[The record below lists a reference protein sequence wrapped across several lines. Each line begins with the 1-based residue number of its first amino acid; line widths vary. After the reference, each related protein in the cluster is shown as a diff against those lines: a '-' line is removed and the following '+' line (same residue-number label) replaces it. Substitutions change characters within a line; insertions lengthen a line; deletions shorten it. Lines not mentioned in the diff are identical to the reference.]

1 MTITNEASLPT
12 AEQLEA
18 ERRRL
23 RYKRRYNRTLRS
35 TVAILIVAA
44 ALAVLAA
51 TLWMPVLRV
60 YGSSMSPTLQNG
72 QILVSVK
79 SKSFSPGDIIA
90 FYHGNKLLVKRYIA
104 GPADYVS
111 IGEDGTVSVNGQL
124 LDEPYLPEKALGET
138 DIELPYQVPD
148 QRHFVMGDNR
158 SASIDSRSS
167 IVGCR
172 SDRRQDHLPRLA
184 AERLRAAELNKP
196 ETGYAPSMSNVIK
209 IRLHKAQDS
218 YRK

>member
-60 YGSSMSPTLQNG
+60 YGSSMAPTLHNG
-72 QILVSVK
+72 EILVSVK
-79 SKSFSPGDIIA
+79 TKDFSSGDIIA
-90 FYHGNKLLVKRYIA
+90 FYHGNKLLIKRYIA
-104 GPADYVS
+104 GPSDYVNVD
-111 IGEDGTVSVNGQL
+111 EDGNVSVNGTR
-124 LDEPYLPEKALGET
+124 LDEPYLAEKAYGEA
-138 DIELPYQVPD
+138 DIEFPYQVPD
-148 QRHFVMGDNR
+148 QRYFVMGDNR
-158 SASIDSRSS
+158 NNSKDSRSEE
-167 IVGCR
+167 VGNVKR
-172 SDRRQDHLPRLA
+172 SQIIG
-184 AERLRAAELNKP
+184 RAWQRIWPLNKI
-196 ETGYAPSMSNVIK
+196 GLLM
-209 IRLHKAQDS
+209 HQ
-218 YRK
+218 